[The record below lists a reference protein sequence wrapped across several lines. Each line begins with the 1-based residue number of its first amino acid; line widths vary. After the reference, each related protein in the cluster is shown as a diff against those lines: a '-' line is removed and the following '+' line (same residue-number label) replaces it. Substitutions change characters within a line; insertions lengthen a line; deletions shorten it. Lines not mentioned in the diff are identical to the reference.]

1 VLSIEQFKITANQ
14 PGAIMAS
21 CSSCGSTVSEGA
33 AYCSACGSPVS
44 SIQGSMPT
52 QHSAGTAGAGIS
64 SNVAAAISYLLG
76 FITGILLLSI
86 EPYRRNPLVRF
97 HAFQSI
103 CFHVVITVLW
113 IVWNN
118 ILWMGFVSLGFLL
131 VLVNLVGAL
140 VTLGIILYWLF
151 LMYKAYSGERYLIPM
166 VGAFASMLANKKG

>member
-33 AYCSACGSPVS
+33 
-44 SIQGSMPT
+44 
-52 QHSAGTAGAGIS
+52 
-64 SNVAAAISYLLG
+64 VAAAISYLLG